1 VTTALLEQA
10 RAAAVAFVGGAA
22 QLPGAPSLPLVVR
35 PEMSSGERIAD
46 VGALLAAVGLLLGAG
61 FVIRSALPE
70 IRPAVFAAVG
80 LAVLMWSSVN
90 PLFWQLASVTVDAEG
105 VSMTRHS
112 ADDLRI
118 AWTDL
123 RQVEL
128 DGGKALPYFQD
139 DRALRLVDAQGLQL
153 DIPRYLPEAPA
164 LAAAVVAALEG
175 RAGP

>member
-1 VTTALLEQA
+1 MTAALAEQA
-10 RAAAVAFVGGAA
+10 RTVAVAFVGGAA
-22 QLPGAPSLPLVVR
+22 QLPGAPALPLVVR
-35 PEMSSGERIAD
+35 PEMSSGERIGD
-46 VGALLAAVGLLLGAG
+46 VAALLAVVGLLLGVG
-61 FVIRSALPE
+61 FLLRSALPE
-70 IRPAVFAAVG
+70 VRPAVVAAVG
-80 LAVLMWSSVN
+80 LGVLLWAFVN

-118 AWTDL
+118 AWADL

-128 DGGKALPYFQD
+128 DGGKPLPYFQD

-164 LAAAVVAALEG
+164 LAAAVVAAVEG
-175 RAGP
+175 RAQP